1 MAGLRGPDVGARE
14 NDRRKLGCR
23 AERAGAGESSAQ
35 LARMGVLGLVAVVL
49 LMRVTRFAQVGER
62 VGVRRR
68 TCARQG

>member
-14 NDRRKLGCR
+14 NDCRKLGCR
-23 AERAGAGESSAQ
+23 AERASAGESSAQ
-35 LARMGVLGLVAVVL
+35 LARVGVLGLVAL